1 MGAAN
6 TMEQGPNTAAQQLI
20 AEFLP
25 NASED
30 QQKLLALL
38 QMGEGDIPPF
48 DARLLQT
55 VVHHDED
62 GTAYHLAD
70 YFREDHPEFIANLE
84 SALTKKEAA
93 SSERVEVKTE
103 RGEEV
108 TRQITLL
115 QNGLREE
122 RAADTN
128 TMHRLEAAFA
138 A

>member
-38 QMGEGDIPPF
+38 QTGEGDIPPF

-62 GTAYHLAD
+62 GTVYHLAD
-70 YFREDHPEFIANLE
+70 YFREDHPEFIAHLE
-84 SALTKKEAA
+84 SALTNKEAA
-93 SSERVEVKTE
+93 SSERAETKAET
-103 RGEEV
+103 GEAARE
-108 TRQITLL
+108 QIIML
-115 QNGLREE
+115 QNGLGEE

-128 TMHRLEAAFA
+128 TIHRLEAAFA

>member
-1 MGAAN
+1 MGATN
-6 TMEQGPNTAAQQLI
+6 TMEQGPNRAAQQLI

>member
-1 MGAAN
+1 
-6 TMEQGPNTAAQQLI
+6 MEQGPNRAAQQLI